1 MKKINILGVGNA
13 LVDKQF
19 LIEDSFLEDISI
31 DKGTM
36 GLCESNYQEELY
48 KKLSKHYKKSQDACG
63 GSATNTIFAASS
75 LGSSCGFIGKV
86 ANDTNGH
93 FYKEDLEK
101 IGIQNNIISQGK
113 ENTGTCLIMIS
124 PDAERTMSTCLGIS
138 ADLNFSDIDENL
150 INNSEIIYL
159 EGYLVSSDPCF
170 ETSKK
175 IIKIGRTRN
184 VKISISLSDPNI
196 VKAFKSRLESWMT
209 VPIDF
214 LFCNFEEA
222 KSFCESEEIESIKD
236 SLLNVAK
243 NIFITDGSNGAFVIT
258 KNFAKKIDG
267 FPAKAIDTNG
277 AGDMFAGGVLNL
289 IAKEKTLE
297 EAAKFGCFLAS
308 KGVETIGP
316 RLKQEDYLNLY
327 EKFLKIN

>member
-1 MKKINILGVGNA
+1 
-13 LVDKQF
+13 
-19 LIEDSFLEDISI
+19 
-31 DKGTM
+31 
-36 GLCESNYQEELY
+36 
-48 KKLSKHYKKSQDACG
+48 
-63 GSATNTIFAASS
+63 
-75 LGSSCGFIGKV
+75 
-86 ANDTNGH
+86 
-93 FYKEDLEK
+93 
-101 IGIQNNIISQGK
+101 
-113 ENTGTCLIMIS
+113 
-124 PDAERTMSTCLGIS
+124 
-138 ADLNFSDIDENL
+138 
-150 INNSEIIYL
+150 
-159 EGYLVSSDPCF
+159 LVSSDPCF

-236 SLLNVAK
+236 SLLSVAK

-258 KNFAKKIDG
+258 KNFTKKIDG

-316 RLKQEDYLNLY
+316 RLKQEDYLKLY